1 MSRLLPTEAATGAT
15 TGATT
20 ESGRRWATP
29 ARRKLKNRVF
39 QALCLGSLLV
49 ALVLLAV
56 LLFTLFRNGVGVL
69 DLRFFEGMPSSN
81 PRKAGVKA
89 AVLGSL
95 YVVALSSLVAIPVGI
110 AAAIYLEEFT
120 HRKTRFTNF
129 LQVNIANLSGVPS
142 IIYGLLGLALFVR
155 VLNLHRSLVAGALT
169 MAVLILPTV
178 ILVSQEALKA
188 VPGGYRDASL
198 ALGTTRWQTIRYQVL
213 PSAMP
218 GIVTGII
225 LSISRALGETAPL
238 ITIGAVQALNFVPT
252 RLSDGF
258 TVLPIQIFDW
268 ATRPRAGFSEK
279 AAGAIVVLLVLLLA
293 LNSVAIVLRA
303 RATRGGN

>member
-1 MSRLLPTEAATGAT
+1 MSSTIHPAE
-15 TGATT
+15 
-20 ESGRRWATP
+20 RWATP
-29 ARRKLKNRVF
+29 QRRRTKDRLFRS
-39 QALCLGSLLV
+39 LCFASLII
-49 ALVLLAV
+49 ALVLLTV
-56 LLFTLFRNGVGVL
+56 LLFTLFKNGVGAL
-69 DLRFFEGMPSSN
+69 NLKFFEGMPSSI
-81 PRKAGVKA
+81 PSRAGVKA
-89 AVLGSL
+89 AILGSL
-95 YVVALSSLVAIPVGI
+95 YVVALSSIIAIPIGI

-120 HRKTRFTNF
+120 ARKTRFTNF

-155 VLNLHRSLVAGALT
+155 FFALDRSIIAGALT

-188 VPGGYRDASL
+188 VPGSYRDASL
-198 ALGTTRWQTIRYQVL
+198 ALGTTRWQTIRHQVL
-213 PSAMP
+213 PNALS

-252 RLSDGF
+252 KLSDRF

-268 ATRPRAGFSEK
+268 ATRPRSGFAEK
-279 AAGAIVVLLVLLLA
+279 AAGAIVVLLILLLA
-293 LNSVAIVLRA
+293 LNSVAIVIRA
-303 RATRGGN
+303 RATRN

>member
-1 MSRLLPTEAATGAT
+1 MPSR
-15 TGATT
+15 
-20 ESGRRWATP
+20 RRTF
-29 ARRKLKNRVF
+29 NGVF
-39 QALCLGSLLV
+39 RALCFASLMV
-49 ALVLLAV
+49 ALVLLTV
-56 LLFTLFRNGVGVL
+56 LLFTLFKNGIGVL
-69 DLRFFEGMPSSN
+69 TPKFFMGMPSSMPN
-81 PRKAGVKA
+81 RAGVKA
-89 AVLGSL
+89 AILGSL
-95 YVVALSSLVAIPVGI
+95 YVVALSSIIAIPVGI

-120 HRKTRFTNF
+120 ARKTKFTNF

-155 VLNLHRSLVAGALT
+155 FFALDRSIVAGALT

-188 VPGGYRDASL
+188 VPGSYRDASL

-213 PSAMP
+213 PAALP

-252 RLSDGF
+252 KLGDRF

-279 AAGAIVVLLVLLLA
+279 AAGAIVVLLILLLA
-293 LNSVAIVLRA
+293 LNLVAIVIRA
-303 RATRGGN
+303 RASRS